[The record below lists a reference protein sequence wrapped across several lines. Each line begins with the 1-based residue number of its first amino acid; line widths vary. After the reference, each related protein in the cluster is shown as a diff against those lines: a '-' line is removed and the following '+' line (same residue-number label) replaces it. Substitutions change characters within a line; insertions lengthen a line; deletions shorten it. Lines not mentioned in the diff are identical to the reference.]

1 MNTRAARRPSDNCD
15 VEACRRGA
23 VPLSSLRLTSLRM
36 KSWGIFKSEDGAELA
51 IRSSPTW
58 LADFFRNLANVEA
71 LIAQAKASG
80 KDEFGN

>member
-1 MNTRAARRPSDNCD
+1 
-15 VEACRRGA
+15 
-23 VPLSSLRLTSLRM
+23 M